1 MFRRMKEAFA
11 QKQKSFL
18 VSSAGMFI
26 VVGLLGV
33 VVYDVAGN
41 EESST
46 DEPMLLVS
54 SDNTGIFSSD
64 DEALNSENAADSE
77 PPDTETAETN
87 TEETATEESTADNPE
102 AGEWKD
108 FTATAYTASCEGCS
122 GVTRTGID
130 LNENPEADVVA
141 VDPDVIPLGSTVEV
155 KGHGEF
161 LAADTGGAIN
171 GQKIDIF
178 MPERENALSFG
189 RQTVEVRIID

>member
-11 QKQKSFL
+11 QRQKSFL
-18 VSSAGMFI
+18 VSSAGMVL

-33 VVYDVAGN
+33 VVYDTAGN
-41 EESST
+41 EDST
-46 DEPMLLVS
+46 DDEPVLLVS
-54 SDNTGIFSSD
+54 LEDTGITSG
-64 DEALNSENAADSE
+64 ENNALNGENAPEAA
-77 PPDTETAETN
+77 PVNTETADNTAEETN
-87 TEETATEESTADNPE
+87 TEESPE
-102 AGEWKD
+102 AGEWES

-130 LNENPEADVVA
+130 LEENPDANVVA

-155 KGHGEF
+155 RGHGEF

-189 RQTVEVRIID
+189 RQEVEVRVID